1 MLHSSAFT
9 MSPILLDVWRQASSE
24 HSIAFYVAILLSTY
38 VFWRITYQLYLYPR
52 FLSPLRRVP
61 GPPLGSAL
69 VGQFG
74 EIINGEAGIPQ
85 RAWVKQYG
93 PVVRVVGPVGI
104 ERLIFMN
111 PEAIQK
117 ILVSDWT
124 DYPRPKFM
132 RDVLGFATGY
142 GLLTVTGNEH
152 KQMRKAM
159 NPAFSLPN
167 LVAQSDMYYDAI
179 EGLIKIMNNNI
190 ASEKDPSQG
199 TQMLMYEW
207 LSKATLDII
216 CATAFG
222 YTSDSLHNPHNE
234 LAEAYDVLT
243 SSQNGKNLARFI
255 FLVSIPGVTRLLA
268 SRWATEHRH
277 VFAWFAFTEKLYDLL
292 GCMSAIRRVASGMLA
307 EKLADAAGVQA
318 DAEAKRDIMSLL
330 VRARVAA
337 QRDAEKR
344 TGSDGGAQARV
355 GAGREVYGMNDEA
368 MMDQVLT
375 FLGAGH
381 ETTASGLAWT
391 LWLLAKDPASQQRL
405 REEVAP
411 VFADGARPGYRELKD
426 LQWLDCVVQ
435 ESLRVMPP
443 VPMTFRQA
451 AKTDYIDGV
460 LVPKGTIFY
469 VPIRVINTWKEVWGD
484 DAEEFKP
491 ARWLNLPP
499 KYSATTSTLSFIVGP
514 HACIG
519 KTMSIVEMK
528 AVLGALISNFE
539 FEPAYEGQVP
549 QPTAA
554 VTMKPKDNM
563 PLRVRRVGR

>member
-1 MLHSSAFT
+1 MLRSSALT

-179 EGLIKIMNNNI
+179 EG
-190 ASEKDPSQG
+190 
-199 TQMLMYEW
+199 
-207 LSKATLDII
+207 KATLDII

-292 GCMSAIRRVASGMLA
+292 GCMSAIRRVAAGMLA

-330 VRARVAA
+330 VRARA
-337 QRDAEKR
+337 
-344 TGSDGGAQARV
+344 V
-355 GAGREVYGMNDEA
+355 GAGREAYGMNDEA

-391 LWLLAKDPASQQRL
+391 LWLLAKNPASQQRL